1 MFHFATSDPVRA
13 QLLFQRTIPGFE
25 PSPESYAPAVETV
38 ERVRSLMVA
47 HGITDPQAMDLWT
60 AMIGGLVAQQLSND
74 PGGSRWARL
83 VDRTV
88 DMFLAEMAP
97 THEITTTPKGADEM
111 TTTVEEVADR
121 IYRLSTYVPDIGPTG
136 FTFNQFLIDDEE
148 PLLFHTGPRGMFP
161 LVSEAVSRV
170 VPLAGLRWITFGHL
184 EADEC
189 GAMND
194 FLAAA
199 PHAQVAHGAVGCL
212 VSLNDL
218 ADRPPVA
225 LADGETLELGS
236 HRIRHLDTPH
246 VPHGWDARVLYDEGT
261 RTLLSGDLGA
271 QLGNGPAIT
280 SDPSIV
286 EAASMAEDAFGATCL
301 TPQTA
306 ATIRRLAA
314 LEPATLAI
322 MHGSSYTG
330 DGAGVLR
337 ALADDYDARLAAATP
352 TGLTDRPSTLDIRA
366 PTNGGKSCRHSTT
379 TRRPFTW
386 TPTRGPS
393 TR

>member
-1 MFHFATSDPVRA
+1 
-13 QLLFQRTIPGFE
+13 
-25 PSPESYAPAVETV
+25 
-38 ERVRSLMVA
+38 
-47 HGITDPQAMDLWT
+47 
-60 AMIGGLVAQQLSND
+60 
-74 PGGSRWARL
+74 
-83 VDRTV
+83 
-88 DMFLAEMAP
+88 
-97 THEITTTPKGADEM
+97 M
-111 TTTVEEVADR
+111 TTTVEEVADG

-136 FTFNQFLIDDEE
+136 FTFNQFLVDDDE

-170 VPLAGLRWITFGHL
+170 VALAGLRWIAFGHL

-199 PHAQVAHGAVGCL
+199 PHAQVAHGAVGCM

-225 LADGETLELGS
+225 LSDGETLELGR

-246 VPHGWDARVLYDEGT
+246 VPHGWDARVLYDEET
-261 RTLLSGDLGA
+261 RTLLSGDLGT

-280 SDPSIV
+280 SDASIV
-286 EAASMAEDAFGATCL
+286 EAARQAEDAFGATCL

-314 LEPATLAI
+314 LEPVTLAV

-337 ALADDYDARLAAATP
+337 ALADDYEARLTAATRS
-352 TGLTDRPSTLDIRA
+352 D
-366 PTNGGKSCRHSTT
+366 
-379 TRRPFTW
+379 
-386 TPTRGPS
+386 
-393 TR
+393 